1 MRQDTPNTGASRPN
15 TQLRL
20 HRGHSWSGLCTRDS
34 RTRCW
39 PMSLNHLLQMYQPP
53 RPLKH
58 RPHLLHLLLLF
69 LLLHHLLRLL
79 HPLLLLPLLLL
90 LLSRKKKLRQSLHR
104 LLIAVLLCTRPTP
117 PTRVN
122 HPHQGKFTLRYSMK
136 SSVQRSLS
144 CQTLSLFVFQGDAS
158 RT

>member
-15 TQLRL
+15 TQLHL

-39 PMSLNHLLQMYQPP
+39 PMSLNHLLQVYQPP

-117 PTRVN
+117 TTRVN
-122 HPHQGKFTLRYSMK
+122 HPHQGRR
-136 SSVQRSLS
+136 VQNLKG
-144 CQTLSLFVFQGDAS
+144 QLIHQGPQKVAH
-158 RT
+158 RATAYQ